1 MANYSSKH
9 YNEFASLIE
18 DEFDIDRKSTTAEMC
33 LRLFI
38 PDNSKLVEFLGG
50 DWDTVVRLADSHVL

>member
-1 MANYSSKH
+1 MGQLQFTTKH
-9 YNEFASLIE
+9 SEPW
-18 DEFDIDRKSTTAEMC
+18 DKID
-33 LRLFI
+33 I